1 MSHSPELRSSSSLRV
16 ICWPTSASSHHGTE
30 EQTAEGERER
40 IEREEGQL
48 DDDEG
53 RVVSPATGAGLA
65 PGRVFGDFDFKVPR
79 PLISATPVVTP
90 IPLAEAAVFAV
101 MSDEVSDPL
110 EDYSIVAR
118 TNAALHRPT
127 LGLDGGAA
135 DVVGYAERAW
145 PQELPGTE
153 VDNLTLVLGRVRQQ

>member
-1 MSHSPELRSSSSLRV
+1 MNNSPELRSSSSRRV
-16 ICWPTSASSHHGTE
+16 ICWPTSAASHHGTE

-40 IEREEGQL
+40 IEREGGQL
-48 DDDEG
+48 DDEG

-79 PLISATPVVTP
+79 PLITATPVVTP
-90 IPLAEAAVFAV
+90 IPVAEAALFAV
-101 MSDEVSDPL
+101 MSDGVSDPL

-118 TNAALHRPT
+118 ANAALHRPT
-127 LGLDGGAA
+127 LGLDGATA

-145 PQELPGTE
+145 PQELPGAE